1 MTYLEYGLTENMGI
15 VMLSGEIGTGK
26 TTLTQYMI
34 ERLDSVAEIAFV
46 PNPNSSTDQ
55 LLGLILNQ
63 IGLSPKRGRA
73 ATLDVI
79 KRYLEQKHSEQKQV
93 YIVIDDAQNL
103 SSEALEEMRV
113 LSNFQTENPAFLQI
127 MLVGEPQF
135 LEKIRN
141 SKYQELA
148 RRITVHYHLKGL
160 DRKETGNYISF
171 RLQKGGGAPDLFT
184 PDAVDAIY
192 RITRGIPR
200 SINLLCQMALVC
212 GYVNESGRI
221 DNMIIEQIARDNI
234 GIGLEPA
241 FEFSAA
247 EADPDLKKEEVILSR
262 LGILEKKSTN

>member
-171 RLQKGGGAPDLFT
+171 RLQKGGGGTGSFHP
-184 PDAVDAIY
+184 
-192 RITRGIPR
+192 G
-200 SINLLCQMALVC
+200 C
-212 GYVNESGRI
+212 G
-221 DNMIIEQIARDNI
+221 
-234 GIGLEPA
+234 
-241 FEFSAA
+241 
-247 EADPDLKKEEVILSR
+247 
-262 LGILEKKSTN
+262 